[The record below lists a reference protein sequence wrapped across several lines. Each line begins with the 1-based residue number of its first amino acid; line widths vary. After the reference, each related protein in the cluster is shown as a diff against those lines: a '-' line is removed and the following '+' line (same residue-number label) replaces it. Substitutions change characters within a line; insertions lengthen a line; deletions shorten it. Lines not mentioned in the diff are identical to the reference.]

1 MHQWDIVRVRINPK
15 DRDMHPAV
23 IISCEEDCQDAEFL
37 RINVLYGSK
46 RSPAARLEPWQVLL
60 NGADGLDFQTAVDC
74 GVTYLVPKVACA
86 PSLGSVSFERRRVI
100 GRKINEVLRLPR

>member
-15 DRDMHPAV
+15 DRDAHPAV
-23 IISCEEDCQDAEFL
+23 ILSCEEDCQDGEFL

-46 RSPAARLEPWQVLL
+46 RPPSAGVEPWQVLL

-74 GVTYLVPKVACA
+74 GVIYLGPKTNCTPAM
-86 PSLGSVSFERRRVI
+86 GSVGLERRRAI